1 MPNPL
6 RTLTD
11 TQLAERLA
19 QHANGY
25 RARAAINIEDRAEQ
39 VALED
44 EAARRLRVLAGLR
57 EWLGQERREWRQLR
71 GDRYEARTA
80 MLNEVL
86 AELDRRL
93 AEGQED

>member
-1 MPNPL
+1 MPNHL

-11 TQLAERLA
+11 TQLAERL
-19 QHANGY
+19 
-25 RARAAINIEDRAEQ
+25 EQ
-39 VALED
+39 VHVTHDPDETCDCNYVD

-57 EWLGQERREWRQLR
+57 EWLEDKHKRVENCELVANGASAVAVTL
-71 GDRYEARTA
+71 AST
-80 MLNEVL
+80 L